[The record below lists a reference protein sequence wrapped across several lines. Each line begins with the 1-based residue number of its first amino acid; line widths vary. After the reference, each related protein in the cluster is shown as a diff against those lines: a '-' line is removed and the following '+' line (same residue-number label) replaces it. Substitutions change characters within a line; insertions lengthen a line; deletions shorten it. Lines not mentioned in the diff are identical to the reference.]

1 MKFFAGFITAVVI
14 IALVLTGVYA
24 YKELKPI
31 NEEQPQQTEEVENTD
46 TTQQMNQQTETQEQT
61 QQEQPQQND
70 KAWSDLVK
78 DQEQKKVEYLKKKAS
93 EGASADELHSLEV
106 QLEQYR
112 TNNVDVLYGSE

>member
-14 IALVLTGVYA
+14 IALVLTGIYA

-31 NEEQPQQTEEVENTD
+31 NEEQPQQTEEVEDTD
-46 TTQQMNQQTETQEQT
+46 TTQQMNQQTETQKQT

-112 TNNVDVLYGSE
+112 TNNADVLYGSE